1 MDTREQ
7 SMGSLLTG
15 LNGFLK
21 PADEM
26 ENEAGE
32 GQSAMDAAME
42 AAIEQHVAK
51 EVAGDGEG
59 LADEPSVTIIRSS
72 GANVIFGKRGAYESF
87 R

>member
-1 MDTREQ
+1 MDTKEQ

-42 AAIEQHVAK
+42 AAIEQHVA
-51 EVAGDGEG
+51 
-59 LADEPSVTIIRSS
+59 
-72 GANVIFGKRGAYESF
+72 
-87 R
+87 